1 MPTARLFAFKGFFGG
16 RFIPKTVYI
25 LKESVSILSGN
36 LLSMTEDYRSNI
48 ILIGMPGSGKSTVGV
63 ILAKLTSKG
72 FIDTDLLIQS
82 SEGRA
87 LQEIVDADGYLELRR
102 IEERILLGI
111 DVRDYV
117 IATGGSAV
125 YSRRAMERL
134 AKEGIIIFLDA
145 DLATLQ
151 TRVSDFASRGLAKR
165 PEQSFADLFEE
176 RVALYRKYAEITI
189 NCSGLNHEEACAE
202 IAASLGEAMRSE
214 MKRH

>member
-1 MPTARLFAFKGFFGG
+1 MSEHQRT
-16 RFIPKTVYI
+16 
-25 LKESVSILSGN
+25 
-36 LLSMTEDYRSNI
+36 NI
-48 ILIGMPGSGKSTVGV
+48 VLIGMPGSGKSTVGV

-82 SEGRA
+82 SEERP

-111 DVRDYV
+111 VVRDHV

-125 YSRRAMERL
+125 YSRQAMERL
-134 AKEGIIIFLDA
+134 AKNGIIVFLDV

-151 TRVSDFASRGLAKR
+151 TRVADFATRGLAKR
-165 PEQSFADLFEE
+165 PEQSFADLYQE

-189 NCSGLNHEEACAE
+189 ECSRLSHEEACAE
-202 IAASLGEAMRSE
+202 IIASLTEAIRSE
-214 MKRH
+214 VKRH